1 MSDDADPEAAQ
12 QDIPALNLPQ
22 LQTNL
27 SESDIKD
34 LAYLVLAANCNQQAE
49 CALALQL
56 TASWQWAAAVGRGL
70 LMTVHALQMTETPC
84 NMMQGEVP
92 NMK

>member
-27 SESDIKD
+27 SESEIKD

-49 CALALQL
+49 CAQALQL
-56 TASWQWAAAVGRGL
+56 TARWQWAVASWL
-70 LMTVHALQMTETPC
+70 SC
-84 NMMQGEVP
+84 
-92 NMK
+92 